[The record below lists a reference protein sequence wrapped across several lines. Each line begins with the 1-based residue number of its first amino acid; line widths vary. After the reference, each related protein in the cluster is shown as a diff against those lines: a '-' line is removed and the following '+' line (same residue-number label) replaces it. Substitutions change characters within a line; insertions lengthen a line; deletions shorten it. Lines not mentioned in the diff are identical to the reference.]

1 MIRFLHVVMLLSFT
15 GAYLTG
21 DAEEWHQLHMAF
33 GYTLGISLALRIV
46 WQVLSMLNST
56 QPTGISKRLGMI
68 QQFVKRD
75 WKQPAVFFIT
85 VFKVRQFLRISIQ
98 YFVDLVGIAFN
109 CVGWIFHRLYPKS
122 YFKRAT

>member
-1 MIRFLHVVMLLSFT
+1 MQTNSVPAKQSTSTDLMIRFLHVVMLLSFT

-75 WKQPAVFFIT
+75 WKQPQQFFHYR
-85 VFKVRQFLRISIQ
+85 F
-98 YFVDLVGIAFN
+98 
-109 CVGWIFHRLYPKS
+109 
-122 YFKRAT
+122 